1 MGSFLYIFPRFH
13 SEAQGSRRAARWMT
27 GGSSVEEKKMKKKK
41 RMMKI
46 YLKSRFRVCWL
57 VRLSMVPS

>member
-1 MGSFLYIFPRFH
+1 
-13 SEAQGSRRAARWMT
+13 MT

-46 YLKSRFRVCWL
+46 YLKSRFRVCRL